1 MNLAKTWQCSG
12 GRRYLSHGLVSSQ
25 SESKLMGLAAFMK
38 YGFIQI
44 SVVSVDTWSVPGGGG
59 SPTREMC
66 RPHIAVAASRALY
79 GTDRRTQRTTI
90 LKYNQGEARE
100 NNGGDGCLFLPVW
113 YL

>member
-1 MNLAKTWQCSG
+1 
-12 GRRYLSHGLVSSQ
+12 
-25 SESKLMGLAAFMK
+25 MGLAAFMK

-66 RPHIAVAASRALY
+66 RPHIAVAASRVLY

-90 LKYNQGEARE
+90 LKYNQGEARK
-100 NNGGDGCLFLPVW
+100 NKVTAGTDAYFFLFGTSDPVGRSF
-113 YL
+113 